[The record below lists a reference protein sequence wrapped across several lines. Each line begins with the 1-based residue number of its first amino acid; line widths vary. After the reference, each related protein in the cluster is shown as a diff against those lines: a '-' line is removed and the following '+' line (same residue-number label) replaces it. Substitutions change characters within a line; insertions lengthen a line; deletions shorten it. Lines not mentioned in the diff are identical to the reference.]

1 MNSKRMKWL
10 IAIPSIIVVFII
22 YLIVNGIIVF
32 DYSAVRRGEGVE
44 WNGVFYEGCSAEYT
58 EGKTIAK
65 LMPFLRYDAIALGN
79 HEFDDGLKVLKRN
92 IKL

>member
-10 IAIPSIIVVFII
+10 IAIPSIIAVFII

-58 EGKTIAK
+58 EGKTITK
-65 LMPFLRYDAIALGN
+65 TKDGFHIN
-79 HEFDDGLKVLKRN
+79 EVVEDDTIL
-92 IKL
+92 